1 MKTTTQTLVT
11 ALRALSADIQSE
23 DGVANSVVMEAA
35 DRITHLSRI
44 IADFQMELDE
54 DLELIKSSTDKMSH
68 AVITINALREH
79 IQILIV
85 AGNDM
90 AQLLCLGKSKVPGCV
105 ARWNNAK
112 EVHK

>member
-1 MKTTTQTLVT
+1 MKTSTETLV
-11 ALRALSADIQSE
+11 ASLRILSNEIYSE
-23 DGVANSVVMEAA
+23 DGVANAAVMEAA
-35 DRITHLSRI
+35 DRITDLSRI
-44 IADFQMELDE
+44 IADFKMELDE
-54 DLELIKSSTDKMSH
+54 DLELMKSSTDKMSH

-112 EVHK
+112 EVHT